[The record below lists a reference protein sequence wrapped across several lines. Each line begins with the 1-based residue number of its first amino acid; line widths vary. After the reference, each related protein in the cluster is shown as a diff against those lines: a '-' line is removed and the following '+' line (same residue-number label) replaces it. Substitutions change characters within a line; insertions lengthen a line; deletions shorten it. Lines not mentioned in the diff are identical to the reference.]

1 MSGPRLIAVCGYSDG
16 TEPGLHPICV
26 ERLRRAERE
35 AALEDV
41 VLLTGWARHGSARSE
56 AELMARSW
64 SAPCDRVV
72 IDSDARSTLANVAAA
87 ARLARAVEAH
97 EVLLVTS
104 RWHARRAL
112 VLLRRAMRGSGTQ
125 LAVAVTDERPSTAA
139 RVREVVCWAVVPLA
153 SRVG

>member
-1 MSGPRLIAVCGYSDG
+1 VSGPRLIAVCGYSDG
-16 TEPGLHPICV
+16 TETGLHPICV

-35 AALEDV
+35 AAPEDV

-87 ARLARAVEAH
+87 ARLARAVEAR

-112 VLLRRAMRGSGTQ
+112 ALLRRAMRGSPAR
-125 LAVAVTDERPSTAA
+125 LALAVTDERPSAAA
-139 RVREVVCWAVVPLA
+139 RARELACWAVVPFG
-153 SRVG
+153 RVG